1 MSSKPA
7 TPFFK
12 EFAGL
17 LIIGLIS
24 FLALA
29 IFLFRSS
36 FFFTE
41 SGYLYHYQ
49 NFINQKVEVYEGP
62 GLYLKIPFSF
72 TVTRYAQ
79 DWTVNFGIA
88 YSGHQIRKKGPIQV
102 TFADTYTAKIP
113 VTFRY
118 KLPRH
123 EEKIKRIHREFRS
136 FDELIDSLLIKTS
149 RDIVVMTA
157 TQYTGEEF
165 FLGGFNQFK
174 ASLEDQLRNGIY
186 QTERRQIEI
195 EQMTLAP
202 VGLDQ
207 EDSTQL
213 RKAKT
218 LVWKTIPRLGPSG
231 KRLRLEN
238 QLNVY
243 GIELVYVA
251 LGDPLPEEQ
260 LEQLLADKKR
270 LVAERIKAVQEQET
284 AKEQAKTVQLR
295 GEVERTKS
303 RQEALKEKD
312 LAIIAKQRDVEVA
325 EKQKDKEIIDYQKA
339 KQLAEI
345 DKTKDLA
352 IAKAEQEI
360 EKVNKAK
367 ELVIAQANLAI
378 QKANFEAA
386 QFEAKAILEM
396 GIAEAKVLKAKYA
409 ARIPDIYRA
418 EIQKEI
424 AQIIYPNI
432 KDMKITMPRNVVN
445 LGDKN
450 PNLQTNLDVLSSFAT
465 IGVMEG
471 LEKKAL
477 DQLPLTTD

>member
-1 MSSKPA
+1 MSSKPTA
-7 TPFFK
+7 SFFK

-17 LIIGLIS
+17 LIISLLS
-24 FLALA
+24 FLGLM
-29 IFLFRSS
+29 
-36 FFFTE
+36 FFVFKSAFFVTE

-49 NFINQKVEVYEGP
+49 DFLHKKVEVYDGP
-62 GLYLKIPFSF
+62 GFHFKIPFSF

-88 YSGHQIRKKGPIQV
+88 YSGHQIRQKGPIQV

-123 EEKIKRIHREFRS
+123 KEKIKRIHREFRS
-136 FDELIDSLLIKTS
+136 FDEVIDSLLIRTS
-149 RDIVVMTA
+149 RDVVVMTA

-186 QTERRQIEI
+186 RTERKQIEI

-202 VGLDQ
+202 VGLNQ

-218 LVWKTIPRLGPSG
+218 LVWKTIPKLGPDG
-231 KRLRLEN
+231 KKLRLEN
-238 QLNVY
+238 QLDLY

-251 LGDPLPEEQ
+251 LGDPVPEEQ

-295 GEVERTKS
+295 GEVERTKA
-303 RQEALKEKD
+303 RQDALKEKD
-312 LAIIAKQRDVEVA
+312 LAIIAKQREVEVA
-325 EKQKDKEIIDYQKA
+325 EKQKNKEIIDYQKA

-345 DKTKDLA
+345 DKAKDLA
-352 IAKAEQEI
+352 IAEAEHEIQE
-360 EKVNKAK
+360 VNKAK
-367 ELVIAQANLAI
+367 ELTIAQAELNI

-386 QFEAKAILEM
+386 QFKAKAIRET
-396 GIAEAKVLKAKYA
+396 GIAEAEVLQAKYA
-409 ARIPDIYRA
+409 ARIPDIYIA

-424 AQIIYPNI
+424 AEIIYPNI
-432 KDMKITMPRNVVN
+432 KDMEITMPHNVVN
-445 LGDKN
+445 LGDKHA
-450 PNLQTNLDVLSSFAT
+450 PLQTNLDVLSSFAT
-465 IGVMEG
+465 LGVMKG
-471 LEKKAL
+471 LEKKGL
-477 DQLPLTTD
+477 VQEK